1 MKFYNIMKKI
11 TSWMIVG
18 TCAITCMP
26 ATSFASDLLTEFNV
40 TLNVESVQ
48 YDGEEH
54 PFFVEV
60 KDNTGKVLEEGKDF
74 TISLVNGQAET
85 SKTALSGT
93 QTIIVEPEHFEDT
106 ITYIYPDTGFDQYGV
121 HHNVYIEH
129 TGEYDETTNDEKLFM
144 RLDNDPFKYQYMG
157 KGKWVDAYNEV
168 PPEKGVYYRYGHEKC
183 GICEKDILL
192 EAHSEKEFFAHL
204 ENCKA
209 ANWIRWYC
217 YGFYKHVPAKTETI
231 PTVYRTNFW
240 ATTAGGYELQIN
252 GIGNYSGSIL
262 KKFSIVQNDIT
273 STAISDIADKYYT
286 GNSITQNITVTYKN
300 RVLSLNKDYTIEYS
314 NNIYVGTATMVIT
327 GKGNFTGSVTKQFSI
342 IEKVVTPTPTPTPK
356 PTPTPVID
364 SQDDKPKMSE
374 AEIRKKKEKQ
384 FRATVDKEIFKR
396 VPATAASIEGGKYPK
411 WSNFRTLALRH
422 KANTDTSITL
432 KWNKVS
438 GAYTYALCGGE
449 VGKKIKSIGLVN
461 GLSSTRKGLKRGK
474 YYRFAVFAFNSNGK
488 VIASSKFVYICTSGG
503 KYSNYK
509 SLTFK
514 NNLGNLSVGTRGVLI
529 YNATAHKS
537 LSNVKVNRKIAV
549 ESTDPKVAVA
559 WTARTRIG
567 SKMQNVVVVKPLA
580 KGTCYIYVYLQNG
593 VYAKKLIR
601 VS

>member
-26 ATSFASDLLTEFNV
+26 ATSFAGDLLTEFNV
-40 TLNVESVQ
+40 TLNAESVQ
-48 YDGEEH
+48 YDGEAH

-74 TISLVNGQAET
+74 TVSLVNGQAET
-85 SKTALSGT
+85 KRIALSEEK
-93 QTIIVEPEHFEDT
+93 IEVLEPEHFEDT
-106 ITYIYPDTGFDQYGV
+106 ITYVYPDTSLDQYGNL
-121 HHNVYIEH
+121 HEI
-129 TGEYDETTNDEKLFM
+129 TID
-144 RLDNDPFKYQYMG
+144 LDNDSAMSLDDDPFQYKFMG
-157 KGKWVDAYNEV
+157 KGKWVDAYNEI
-168 PPEKGVYYRYGHEKC
+168 PPEKGVYYRYGHERCQAC
-183 GICEKDILL
+183 GKDILL
-192 EAHSEKEFFAHL
+192 EAHSEKEFFDHI
-204 ENCKA
+204 EKCGEPR
-209 ANWIRWYC
+209 WSRWYC
-217 YGFYKHVPAKTETI
+217 YGFFKHIPAKTKTI
-231 PTVYRTNFW
+231 PTVYRTNFM

-252 GIGNYSGSIL
+252 GIGDYSGTIL
-262 KKFSIVQNDIT
+262 KKFSIVPNDIT

-314 NNIYVGTATMVIT
+314 NNVYVGTATMVIT
-327 GKGNFTGSVTKQFSI
+327 GKGNFAGSVIKQFSI

-364 SQDDKPKMSE
+364 SQDDKPRMSE
-374 AEIRKKKEKQ
+374 EEIRKKKEKQ

-422 KANTDTSITL
+422 KANTGTSITL

-503 KYSNYK
+503 QYSNYK

-514 NNLGNLSVGTRGVLI
+514 NNLGNLSVGASGVLI
-529 YNATAHKS
+529 YNATAHRS
-537 LSNVKVNRKIAV
+537 LSNVKINRKIAV

-580 KGTCYIYVYLQNG
+580 RGTCYIYVYLQNG